1 MEKQPKTLT
10 TKKLYKM
17 PLREL
22 IDLADLY
29 ATQIQ
34 WLHSTGKTEEPKY
47 KQKCLEL
54 YHISEIIDKRQA
66 DKKAKPKT
74 NYGK

>member
-1 MEKQPKTLT
+1 M
-10 TKKLYKM
+10 
-17 PLREL
+17 REL

-34 WLHSTGKTEEPKY
+34 WLHSTGKTEDPKY

-54 YHISEIIDKRQA
+54 YHISEIIDARQA
-66 DKKAKPKT
+66 LKQQKPK
-74 NYGK
+74 NDYGK